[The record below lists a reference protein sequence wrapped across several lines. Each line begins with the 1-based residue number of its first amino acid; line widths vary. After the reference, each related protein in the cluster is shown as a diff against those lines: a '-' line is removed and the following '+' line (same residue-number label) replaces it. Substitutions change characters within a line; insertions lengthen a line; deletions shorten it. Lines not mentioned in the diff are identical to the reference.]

1 MVLERATYPDQAY
14 RSCIGI
20 INLSKKYPIDRLDRA
35 ARMALAE
42 GACSYQAV
50 KKILEKGRDLVAAA
64 DDKKQHVLPFHE
76 NLRGQAAYQ

>member
-1 MVLERATYPDQAY
+1 
-14 RSCIGI
+14 
-20 INLSKKYPIDRLDRA
+20 
-35 ARMALAE
+35 MALAE